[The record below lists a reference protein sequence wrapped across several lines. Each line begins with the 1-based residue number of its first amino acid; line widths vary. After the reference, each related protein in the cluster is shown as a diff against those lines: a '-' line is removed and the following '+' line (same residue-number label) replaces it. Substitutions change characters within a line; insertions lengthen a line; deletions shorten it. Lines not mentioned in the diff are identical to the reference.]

1 MLLLLLSLQATAQ
14 YKTKARVNTTDERG
28 TKSLV
33 QKANA
38 AQSSVRIKK
47 TAANDI
53 PAGYASVT
61 LTAGD
66 VWGDGSGYQM
76 LFDADAEAYGAI
88 FPETGPLTA
97 AGDASDA
104 DYAEFEFKIPENA
117 DGAMSTENIVIDNSV
132 TILIP
137 AGTYDWCITNPTPG
151 DRIWIASQ
159 KGSISGR
166 ADDFRFVE
174 GVAYEFIV
182 SLGNDGN
189 DQTDLE
195 ISGLETTYSINN
207 VTSNSAE
214 VNWESLGEGK
224 TNIYLRYRKT
234 LSNLFISNCEDVE
247 EFDELQQ
254 VDLDG
259 DGNYWFYATY
269 DEAHSG
275 NAVWA
280 SYSYNSELG
289 SLNPDNLLLLPT
301 MDLSGKTLTFWT
313 RSLHSA
319 YPDNMGVFFLP
330 DGEEI
335 ENLQQLQVYTEIPA
349 DWTEYT
355 IDLKDLGVGQIV
367 FRHFDS
373 YDQYCLLLDDIFVF
387 GQDGD
392 ISDYDWVTIDNV
404 TEHPYVI
411 TGLKEGTE
419 YEVQM
424 RAEQVPFEESVFFTT
439 KSGISTGIVNGQRE
453 SVKVQSSK
461 FKVQSEEWYTIDG
474 RNLKG
479 MPTAKGVYI
488 HNGKAVVK

>member
-14 YKTKARVNTTDERG
+14 YKTKTRVNTTDERG

-61 LTAGD
+61 LTVGD

-76 LFDADAEAYGAI
+76 LLDADAEAFGAI

-97 AGDASDA
+97 ASDASDA

-159 KGSISGR
+159 KGSIGGR
-166 ADDFRFVE
+166 ADDFCFIE

-182 SLGNDGN
+182 SLSDDGN

-214 VNWESLGEGK
+214 VNWESSAEGK

-234 LSNLFISNCEDVE
+234 VSNLYISNCEDEE

-259 DGNYWFYATY
+259 DGNYWFYGGY
-269 DEAHSG
+269 DNAHSG

-301 MDLSGKTLTFWT
+301 MDLSGKTLTFWAS
-313 RSLHSA
+313 SLHSA

-335 ENLQQLQVYTEIPA
+335 ENLRQLQVYTEIPA

-373 YDQYCLLLDDIFVF
+373 YDQYCLLLDDISVISE
-387 GQDGD
+387 D
-392 ISDYDWVTIDNV
+392 INIEDYDWVTIDNV

-439 KSGISTGIVNGQRE
+439 KSGISTGIVNGQRDA
-453 SVKVQSSK
+453 V
-461 FKVQSEEWYTIDG
+461 KVQSEEWYTIDG
-474 RNLKG
+474 RKLKG